1 MAGGSKIYL
10 EEKKSWL
17 VDQAG
22 EPSTRTLS
30 VCEGVGVQDGARWHT
45 EANAHRHHHATSE
58 ASAPSTPFGTRYLA
72 VEPFLLAASASL
84 VMMTGA
90 VAVATTVAFSLADP
104 GQLSAGRLLQPA
116 ERARLGNPF
125 RPQLSAQR
133 SRSQS
138 PSTS

>member
-1 MAGGSKIYL
+1 MGST
-10 EEKKSWL
+10 W
-17 VDQAG
+17 
-22 EPSTRTLS
+22 PS
-30 VCEGVGVQDGARWHT
+30 VGVGVQDGARWHT

-125 RPQLSAQR
+125 RPQLRCSLHSAR
-133 SRSQS
+133 VHKAPPRVDEGDLL
-138 PSTS
+138 